1 MHMRRST
8 PLAFALFSLSLKE
21 AAGHTC
27 TFASTVHNSCLKAWG
42 GECLRK
48 CWLSWCL
55 AFEAFISVTWALYHS
70 FFPEFA
76 QVQTYNHPFF
86 FLGLGSWPTHHNTP
100 QSLYVMSRSGHKM
113 PGVARVS
120 RKVQTF
126 TQCAFSHSWF
136 FFSLSLFVV
145 PRLHFQALVLCVCVF
160 VAASVRYFS
169 SDGCMRDALVES
181 SRGIV
186 HFIAPSVG

>member
-27 TFASTVHNSCLKAWG
+27 TFASTVHNSCLKVWG
-42 GECLRK
+42 GSAFGNVGSADVLPLEPSYRVPGPFIILF
-48 CWLSWCL
+48 SWVRSG
-55 AFEAFISVTWALYHS
+55 ADIQPS
-70 FFPEFA
+70 
-76 QVQTYNHPFF
+76 FF

-136 FFSLSLFVV
+136 FFSLSFCG
-145 PRLHFQALVLCVCVF
+145 PTFAFSSTSSVCVR
-160 VAASVRYFS
+160 VCGSFS
-169 SDGCMRDALVES
+169 
-181 SRGIV
+181 
-186 HFIAPSVG
+186 